1 MNVYDSERMADSLE
15 KTHNLVSDPRLADA
29 ILLNTCHIREKAAEK
44 VYSEVG
50 KFSSLKNKN
59 QKLKIIVAGCVA
71 QAEGKAMLRRQPI
84 IDAIIGPQAYQVLP
98 KVLSLKSDK
107 NKIFLEFQEEEKFSK
122 LGHNRNKALLSSFIT
137 IQEGCDKFCS
147 FCVVPFTRGAE
158 YSRYADDI
166 INEAKI
172 LSKKGCREII
182 LLGQNVNAYY
192 GKDRYGKKINLADLI
207 QSLEKIE
214 SLERISYTTSHP
226 ADMSLDLIDL
236 HRTSKK
242 LNPYLHLPVQSG
254 SDSILKNM
262 NRKYSVK
269 DYLSII
275 DKIRKKVPNIAL
287 SSDFIVG
294 FPGET
299 KKDFHNTLQLVQEV
313 KFAHAYSFKY
323 SKRIGTKADR
333 IECKLSEHEK
343 DERLQILQG
352 LLNEQKKD
360 FNKSFI
366 GRELDILYKGKG
378 KKNNQFRGTTRWMQT
393 VVFDGR
399 KEDLKNVF
407 KVKINGAFDNCLM
420 GELV

>member
-1 MNVYDSERMADSLE
+1 
-15 KTHNLVSDPRLADA
+15 
-29 ILLNTCHIREKAAEK
+29 
-44 VYSEVG
+44 
-50 KFSSLKNKN
+50 
-59 QKLKIIVAGCVA
+59 
-71 QAEGKAMLRRQPI
+71 
-84 IDAIIGPQAYQVLP
+84 
-98 KVLSLKSDK
+98 
-107 NKIFLEFQEEEKFSK
+107 
-122 LGHNRNKALLSSFIT
+122 
-137 IQEGCDKFCS
+137 
-147 FCVVPFTRGAE
+147 
-158 YSRYADDI
+158 
-166 INEAKI
+166 
-172 LSKKGCREII
+172 
-182 LLGQNVNAYY
+182 
-192 GKDRYGKKINLADLI
+192 
-207 QSLEKIE
+207 
-214 SLERISYTTSHP
+214 
-226 ADMSLDLIDL
+226 MSLDLIDL

-242 LNPYLHLPVQSG
+242 LNPNLHLPVQSG

-275 DKIRKKVPNIAL
+275 NKIRKKVPNIAL

-393 VVFDGR
+393 VVLMVE
-399 KEDLKNVF
+399 K
-407 KVKINGAFDNCLM
+407 KI
-420 GELV
+420 